1 MLFTGN
7 DQSVVC
13 WVDDFKKYLNKNGL
27 IYPLL
32 MPNHEKYRFQT
43 QKEYFNFMVK
53 TYSETTKTG
62 KEQRNQ
68 N

>member
-7 DQSVVC
+7 NQSVVC

-32 MPNHEKYRFQT
+32 MPNHEMYRFQT